1 MLRLKVCFLTI
12 RRLRLCF
19 LALLLVTVLLP
30 PRANS
35 HSSVVRL
42 TTTPEQ
48 AMNLNPSLSDDG
60 RVVVFESSANFF
72 AGGLSDSFH
81 AIRADVGGD
90 PPVFVDVGKTRII
103 SPALSA
109 NGAIIAFAS
118 TEDLVGQ
125 NADRN
130 SEIYLLTSAG
140 LKQLTHSSENLW
152 PSITSDGGRVAFTSS
167 GNPCL
172 YDVASGTLTRLSED
186 VASSLKLSGDGSKVY
201 YQRGNELVSL
211 DVRTTIKRI
220 VASGLSK
227 LSIATGRAVSND
239 GLRLVYSAE
248 TATNQSQV
256 FLYDARA
263 NAVRQLTQLGSRSTD
278 VPLNPTIS
286 GDGKRI
292 AFATR
297 RKVISTSD
305 GGVELYLYDIPSGQ
319 VQQITNAPSNATAE
333 VVASLNFD
341 GSAVAFSFP
350 RVLSGPA
357 TNDFENN
364 SEIYLASLA
373 PRAESGVGTVL
384 NAAALGNEPVQPAR
398 IAPGSI
404 ATIRGSALT
413 GASVK
418 VNGFVAQTLFATPQ
432 EVVFVTPNELTD
444 GPAEFVA
451 TNADGFEIKAEA
463 TIARAAPGVF
473 AVSGDGESEAI
484 VLDSDTLVAAPFDPT
499 NGHLRLSIF
508 TTGVAHAQTVSV
520 TINGQPIKVET
531 VARNTFS
538 GLDEIHVLVPA
549 ELRGAGK
556 TTLTITADSVLAN
569 ATTVTLAGSSVRD
582 IVINEL
588 LADPPD
594 GLNGDAN
601 HDGVRDTSA
610 DEFVELVN
618 STGHDVDLSGYQ
630 LQSRSLTATND
641 TLRHRFAQGTTLSA
655 GAVIVVFGGGSPSAS
670 NPVFGGSQVIKAS
683 SGGLSLVNGGGVVTL
698 RKPNDDI
705 VTSIAY
711 GASLNLRGDQNQS
724 LTRAPDITGDFTL
737 HSTAPGSNKTLF
749 SPGARL
755 DGSPFVHN
763 SPVGT
768 GAVSPGRLPGVRG
781 LVTALAKAP
790 TSRRTPNTN
799 PSAAGIAS
807 PAKIRHALSLRSDH
821 FPARALRFR
830 QLPRR
835 PT

>member
-1 MLRLKVCFLTI
+1 MLRLKVCFLTV
-12 RRLRLCF
+12 
-19 LALLLVTVLLP
+19 ALFLVTVLVWA
-30 PRANS
+30 PRRASSN
-35 HSSVVRL
+35 SSVVRL
-42 TTTPEQ
+42 TTTAEQ

-72 AGGLSDSFH
+72 SAEPSDGFH
-81 AIRADVGGD
+81 AIRADVAGD
-90 PPVFVDVGKTRII
+90 PPVFVDLAKTRMI

-109 NGAIIAFAS
+109 HGAVIAFAS
-118 TEDLVGQ
+118 REDLVGQ

-130 SEIYLLTSAG
+130 SEIYLLTSSG

-152 PSITSDGGRVAFTSS
+152 PSIAADGSLVAFTSN

-172 YDVASGTLTRLSED
+172 YDVATGTLSLISED
-186 VASSLKLSGDGSKVY
+186 VATIAKLSGDGSKVY
-201 YQRGNELVSL
+201 YQRGDDLVSL
-211 DVRTTIKRI
+211 DVTSKIRRI
-220 VASGLSK
+220 VAAGVAK
-227 LSIATGRAVSND
+227 LQIATGRAVSND
-239 GLRLVYSAE
+239 GTRLVYSAE
-248 TATNQSQV
+248 TAANQSQV
-256 FLYDARA
+256 FLYDARED
-263 NAVRQLTQLGSRSTD
+263 AVRQLTQLGSRSTD

-286 GDGKRI
+286 GDGKRV

-297 RKVISTSD
+297 RKVTNASD

-319 VQQITNAPSNATAE
+319 VQQITNAPSSATAE

-341 GSAVAFSFP
+341 GSLVAFSFP
-350 RVLSGPA
+350 RLLSGPA

-373 PRAESGVGTVL
+373 PRPESGVGTVL

-404 ATIRGSALT
+404 AIIRGSALI

-418 VNGFVAQTLFATPQ
+418 VNGLPAQTLFTTAQ
-432 EVVFVTPNELTD
+432 EAVFVVPDELAD

-451 TNADGFEIKAEA
+451 TNTDGFVVKAEA
-463 TIARAAPGVF
+463 IISRTAPGVF
-473 AVSGDGESEAI
+473 AVTGDGEGEAI
-484 VLDSDTLVAAPFDPT
+484 VLDSDTLLAAPFDPT

-508 TTGVAHAQTVSV
+508 TTGVAHAQNVSV
-520 TINGQPIKVET
+520 TLNGQPLKVET
-531 VARNTFS
+531 IARNTFS

-556 TTLTITADSVLAN
+556 TTFTIIADALQAN
-569 ATTVTLAGSSVRD
+569 ATTVTLGGSSLRD

-618 STGHDVDLSGYQ
+618 STTHDIDLSGYQ

-655 GAVIVVFGGGSPSAS
+655 GKAVVVFGGGSPNASDPIFGSAQI
-670 NPVFGGSQVIKAS
+670 VKAS
-683 SGGLSLVNGGGVVTL
+683 SGGLSLVNGGGVVIL
-698 RKPNDDI
+698 RKSNGEI
-705 VTSIAY
+705 VTSVAY

-724 LTRAPDITGDFTL
+724 LTRAPDITGELTL
-737 HSTAPGSNKTLF
+737 HSNAPGSNKTLF
-749 SPGARL
+749 SPG
-755 DGSPFVHN
+755 
-763 SPVGT
+763 T
-768 GAVSPGRLPGVRG
+768 
-781 LVTALAKAP
+781 
-790 TSRRTPNTN
+790 
-799 PSAAGIAS
+799 
-807 PAKIRHALSLRSDH
+807 
-821 FPARALRFR
+821 
-830 QLPRR
+830 
-835 PT
+835 

>member
-1 MLRLKVCFLTI
+1 
-12 RRLRLCF
+12 
-19 LALLLVTVLLP
+19 
-30 PRANS
+30 
-35 HSSVVRL
+35 
-42 TTTPEQ
+42 
-48 AMNLNPSLSDDG
+48 MNLNPSLSDDG

-72 AGGLSDSFH
+72 GTGLSDSFH
-81 AIRADVGGD
+81 AFRVDVGGD
-90 PPVFVDVGKTRII
+90 PPVFVDVGKTRIV
-103 SPALSA
+103 SPALSS
-109 NGAIIAFAS
+109 NGAIVAFAS
-118 TEDLVGQ
+118 TEDLLRENG
-125 NADRN
+125 DRN
-130 SEIYLLTSAG
+130 SEIYLLTGSG
-140 LKQLTHSSENLW
+140 LKQITHTSPESDATRLQDGNLW
-152 PSITSDGGRVAFTSS
+152 PSIASDGGMVAFTSS

-172 YDVASGTLTRLSED
+172 FNVTTGILTRLSED

-201 YQRGNELVSL
+201 YQSGDDLVSL
-211 DVRTTIKRI
+211 DVRTGIKRI
-220 VASGLSK
+220 VATTVPK
-227 LSIATGRAVSND
+227 LAVANGRAVSND
-239 GLRLVYSAE
+239 GTRLVYSAE
-248 TATNQSQV
+248 TAANQSQV

-278 VPLNPTIS
+278 VPLNATIS
-286 GDGKRI
+286 GDGKRV

-297 RKVISTSD
+297 RRVTNASD
-305 GGVELYLYDIPSGQ
+305 GGVKLYLYDIPSGQ

-341 GSAVAFSFP
+341 GSLVAFSFS

-357 TNDFENN
+357 TDEFENN

-373 PRAESGVGTVL
+373 PRPESGVGTVL
-384 NAAALGNEPVQPAR
+384 NAAALGNESVQPAR
-398 IAPGSI
+398 IALGSI
-404 ATIRGSALT
+404 ATLRGAALT

-418 VNGFVAQTLFATPQ
+418 VNGLSAQTLFTTPQ
-432 EVVFVTPNELTD
+432 EVVFVVPDELAE

-451 TNADGFEIKAEA
+451 TNADGFVTKAEA
-463 TIARAAPGVF
+463 TIGRTAPGVF
-473 AVSGDGESEAI
+473 AVSGDGEGEAI
-484 VLDSDTLVAAPFDPT
+484 VLDSETFVAAPFDPT

-508 TTGVAHAQTVSV
+508 ATGVAHAQNV
-520 TINGQPIKVET
+520 TATLNGQPVKVET

-538 GLDEIHVLVPA
+538 GLDEIHVLIPT

-556 TTLTITADSVLAN
+556 TTLTIAADGVQAN
-569 ATTVTLAGSSVRD
+569 ATTVTLGGSPLRD

-618 STGHDVDLSGYQ
+618 STTHDIDLSGYQ

-641 TLRHRFAQGTTLSA
+641 TLRHRFAQGTTLFA
-655 GAVIVVFGGGSPSAS
+655 GTAIVVFGGGSPNAS
-670 NPVFGGSQVIKAS
+670 DPIFGGSQVVKAS

-698 RKPNDDI
+698 RKPNGEI

-749 SPGARL
+749 SPGNRL
-755 DGSPFVHN
+755 DGLPFSN
-763 SPVGT
+763 DS
-768 GAVSPGRLPGVRG
+768 
-781 LVTALAKAP
+781 
-790 TSRRTPNTN
+790 
-799 PSAAGIAS
+799 SAASIAS

>member
-1 MLRLKVCFLTI
+1 MLRLKVCFLTV
-12 RRLRLCF
+12 
-19 LALLLVTVLLP
+19 ALFLVTVLVWLP
-30 PRANS
+30 PRVNS
-35 HSSVVRL
+35 NSSVVRL
-42 TTTPEQ
+42 TTTTEQ
-48 AMNLNPSLSDDG
+48 AMNLNSSLSDDG
-60 RVVVFESSANFF
+60 RVVMFESSANFF
-72 AGGLSDSFH
+72 GTGLSDSFH

-90 PPVFVDVGKTRII
+90 PPVFVDLARTRIV

-109 NGAIIAFAS
+109 NGSAIAFAS
-118 TEDLVGQ
+118 SEDLVGQ
-125 NADRN
+125 NTDRN
-130 SEIYLLTSAG
+130 SEIYLLTGSG
-140 LKQLTHSSENLW
+140 LRQITHTSPESDVTRLQDGNLW
-152 PSITSDGGRVAFTSS
+152 PSITSDGGLVAFTSR
-167 GNPCL
+167 GNPWL
-172 YDVASGTLTRLSED
+172 FDVTTGTLSQLSED
-186 VASSLKLSGDGSKVY
+186 LALSPKLSGDGSKVY
-201 YQRGNELVSL
+201 YQTGDDLVSL
-211 DVRTTIKRI
+211 DVTSRIRRI
-220 VASGLSK
+220 VVVGVPK
-227 LSIATGRAVSND
+227 LQIANGRAVSND
-239 GLRLVYSAE
+239 GTRLVYSAE
-248 TATNQSQV
+248 TAANQSQV

-263 NAVRQLTQLGSRSTD
+263 NTVQQLTQLGSRSTD

-286 GDGKRI
+286 GDGKRV

-297 RKVISTSD
+297 RRVTNASD

-333 VVASLNFD
+333 VIASLNFE
-341 GSAVAFSFP
+341 GSLVAFSFP

-357 TNDFENN
+357 TDDFENN

-373 PRAESGVGTVL
+373 PRPESGVGTVL
-384 NAAALGNEPVQPAR
+384 NAAALGNEPSQPAR

-404 ATIRGSALT
+404 ATLRGSALT
-413 GASVK
+413 RASVK
-418 VNGFVAQTLFATPQ
+418 VNGLSAQTLFTTPQ
-432 EVVFVTPNELTD
+432 EVVFVVPDELAD

-463 TIARAAPGVF
+463 AIARTAPGVF
-473 AVSGDGESEAI
+473 AVSADGEGEAI
-484 VLDSDTLVAAPFDPT
+484 VLDSDTFVVAPFDPT

-508 TTGVAHAQTVSV
+508 ATGVAHAQNVTA
-520 TINGQPIKVET
+520 TINGQPVKVES

-556 TTLTITADSVLAN
+556 TTLTITADALQAN
-569 ATTVTLAGSSVRD
+569 ATTVTLGGNPLRD

-618 STGHDVDLSGYQ
+618 STRHDIDLSGYQ

-641 TLRHRFAQGTTLSA
+641 TLRHRFAQGTTLFA
-655 GAVIVVFGGGSPSAS
+655 GTAIVVFGGGSPNAS
-670 NPVFGGSQVIKAS
+670 DPSFGRSQVVKAS
-683 SGGLSLVNGGGVVTL
+683 SGGLSLVNSGGVVTL
-698 RKPNDDI
+698 RKPNGEI

-749 SPGARL
+749 SPGNRL
-755 DGSPFVHN
+755 DGLPFGNN
-763 SPVGT
+763 S
-768 GAVSPGRLPGVRG
+768 
-781 LVTALAKAP
+781 
-790 TSRRTPNTN
+790 
-799 PSAAGIAS
+799 SAASIAL